1 MATAIQVFNP
11 NSVARPAFAVKGELS
26 AIAKALA
33 GSGGGGKRISIKNGV
48 FRLLDGGKEITSID
62 ERYLDLVICNA
73 SPKVSRTFYAGKFKD
88 GENSPPACW
97 SADGDL
103 PDKSIKAPQAP
114 SCATCPQ
121 NIKGSGNGESRACRY
136 SQRLAVLLANDI
148 DGDVLQFTIPA
159 TSLFG
164 KAEGDNR
171 PLQEYVR
178 YHAAQGNDVSM
189 MVTRAR
195 FDLAP
200 DVEGIKLG
208 FKAMRWLEDDEYATS
223 VEKGKSIEAI
233 HAITMTV
240 SQADAV
246 PAEKETPALA
256 GPKPK
261 AKPAPAPKPE
271 PEPEEEEE
279 APPPPPKSKKKAAP
293 LPDDD
298 APPEPKV
305 KKAVEKPAAPTAG
318 SLADVL
324 DGWDD

>member
-1 MATAIQVFNP
+1 
-11 NSVARPAFAVKGELS
+11 
-26 AIAKALA
+26 
-33 GSGGGGKRISIKNGV
+33 
-48 FRLLDGGKEITSID
+48 
-62 ERYLDLVICNA
+62 
-73 SPKVSRTFYAGKFKD
+73 
-88 GENSPPACW
+88 
-97 SADGDL
+97 
-103 PDKSIKAPQAP
+103 
-114 SCATCPQ
+114 
-121 NIKGSGNGESRACRY
+121 
-136 SQRLAVLLANDI
+136 LANDI

-164 KAEGDNR
+164 KAEGDIR

-233 HAITMTV
+233 SAITMTV

-246 PAEKETPALA
+246 AETPALA

-261 AKPAPAPKPE
+261 AKPAPKPE
-271 PEPEEEEE
+271 PDPEPEGEEEE
-279 APPPPPKSKKKAAP
+279 APPPPPKAKKKAAP

-305 KKAVEKPAAPTAG
+305 KKAAEKPAAPTAG

-324 DGWDD
+324 GDWDD